1 MKNTVQNLYQR
12 INIPPESTEG
22 LHIALALPH
31 YSRARFIVNLLPH
44 IQRATALRRVVSVF
58 TGGKEGQIDMSDF
71 QGWNVKSV
79 LKSRG
84 HASSIVTLSLEAMAK
99 KAPDVTFIHGFPGAV
114 KTGIAR
120 DLKGAPG
127 IVLRTVFGIIG
138 PFIYV
143 PNQECG
149 ERHLFLATSAKYPPA
164 SAGETAAS
172 MVPLGDSLSVARGI
186 DGKVGSGVYSIEQNL
201 ESAGPKVEALLD
213 GLRKEGLVEQVW
225 DRTTEEFRRITGV
238 EEV

>member
-1 MKNTVQNLYQR
+1 MKDTIQELYQE
-12 INIPPESTEG
+12 IDMPPESAEG
-22 LHIALALPH
+22 LHIALSLPH

-44 IQRATALRRVVSVF
+44 IQRATSLRRVVSVF
-58 TGGKEGQIDMSDF
+58 TAGKEGRIDLSDF
-71 QGWNVKSV
+71 QGWNTKNV

-114 KTGIAR
+114 KSGIAR

-127 IVLRTVFGIIG
+127 VILRTVFGVLG
-138 PFIYV
+138 VFMYV
-143 PNQECG
+143 PNLECG

-172 MVPLGDSLSVARGI
+172 MVPLGDGIAVARGT
-186 DGKVGSGVYSIEQNL
+186 DGKAGSGVYSIEQNL
-201 ESAGPKVEALLD
+201 ESAGPKVEALLTE
-213 GLRKEGLVEQVW
+213 LRKEGLVEEVW
-225 DRTTEEFRRITGV
+225 KRTTEEFRRITGV

>member
-1 MKNTVQNLYQR
+1 
-12 INIPPESTEG
+12 
-22 LHIALALPH
+22 
-31 YSRARFIVNLLPH
+31 
-44 IQRATALRRVVSVF
+44 
-58 TGGKEGQIDMSDF
+58 MSDF

-84 HASSIVTLSLEAMAK
+84 HASSMVTLSLEAMAK

-114 KTGIAR
+114 KSGIAR

-127 IVLRTVFGIIG
+127 IILRTVYGIIG
-138 PFIYV
+138 PFVYV

-172 MVPLGDSLSVARGI
+172 MVPLGEGISVARGI
-186 DGKVGSGVYSIEQNL
+186 DGKDGSGVYSIEQNL

-213 GLRKEGLVEQVW
+213 GFRKEGLVEQVW

-238 EEV
+238 

>member
-1 MKNTVQNLYQR
+1 MNHTVQNLSQR
-12 INIPPESTEG
+12 INLAPESTEG

-84 HASSIVTLSLEAMAK
+84 HASSIVTLSLEAIAK

-120 DLKGAPG
+120 DVKGAPG
-127 IVLRTVFGIIG
+127 IILRTVFGIIG

-213 GLRKEGLVEQVW
+213 GLRREGLVEQVW